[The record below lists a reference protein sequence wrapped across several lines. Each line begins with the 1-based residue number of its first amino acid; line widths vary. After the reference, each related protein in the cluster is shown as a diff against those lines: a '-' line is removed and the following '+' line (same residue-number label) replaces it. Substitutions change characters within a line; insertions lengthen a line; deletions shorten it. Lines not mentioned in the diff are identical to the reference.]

1 MPDIWGLAAIAVKFA
16 LHLGALTS
24 AGTIFVALLFQI
36 AHVRRL
42 TVIFALLAFIA
53 TVVGFSLAGAAL
65 TGDVRGMTDPEM
77 LGLLWSTPVGT
88 ALAYRL
94 VGLALLIFGC
104 MLGRPGLWLS
114 VIGGGLALWSF
125 AIVGHI
131 PDKDMSWLSALLLL
145 HLIAIAMWIGIL
157 TPLKRLADVSAAAEA
172 ADLGDRFG
180 RMATVFVPLLVL
192 AGLVMS
198 YVLVGS
204 AAALVG
210 TGYGQAL
217 IVKVSVVAVLLALA
231 ALNKL
236 RFVPKLMNGDA
247 QAAKQLSRSISLEW
261 IAVILILF
269 TTTVLTSVLTLPS

>member
-1 MPDIWGLAAIAVKFA
+1 MPDVWGLAAIAVKFA
-16 LHLGALTS
+16 LYLGALTS
-24 AGTIFVALLFQI
+24 AGTVFVALLFQI
-36 AHVRRL
+36 AHIRRL
-42 TVIFALLAFIA
+42 TVIFALLALIA
-53 TVVGFSLAGAAL
+53 TIVGFSLGGAAL
-65 TGDVRGMTDPEM
+65 TGDVSGMIDPEM

-94 VGLALLIFGC
+94 VGLALLIAGC

-114 VIGGGLALWSF
+114 VTGGGIALWSF

-131 PDKDMSWLSALLLL
+131 PDKDMFWLSALLLL

-157 TPLKRLADVSAAAEA
+157 TPLKRLADVSAAKEA

-180 RMATVFVPLLVL
+180 RMATAFVPLLVL

-210 TGYGQAL
+210 AGYGQAL

-236 RFVPKLMNGDA
+236 RFVPKLTNGDA

-261 IAVILILF
+261 TAVIIILF
-269 TTTVLTSVLTLPS
+269 TTAVLTSVLTLPS

>member
-1 MPDIWGLAAIAVKFA
+1 MPDIWGLAGIAVKFA
-16 LHLGALTS
+16 LYLGALTS
-24 AGTIFVALLFQI
+24 AGTVFVALLFQI
-36 AHVRRL
+36 ARVRRL
-42 TVIFALLAFIA
+42 TVIFALLALIA
-53 TVVGFSLAGAAL
+53 TVVGFSFAGAAL
-65 TGDVRGMTDPEM
+65 TGDVSGMTDPEM

-131 PDKDMSWLSALLLL
+131 PDKGIFWLSALLLL

-157 TPLKRLADVSAAAEA
+157 TPLKRLTDVPAAEEA

-180 RMATVFVPLLVL
+180 RMATAFVPLLVL

-217 IVKVSVVAVLLALA
+217 IGKVSIVAVLLALA
-231 ALNKL
+231 TLNKL

-269 TTTVLTSVLTLPS
+269 TTAVLTSVLTLPS

>member
-1 MPDIWGLAAIAVKFA
+1 MP
-16 LHLGALTS
+16 
-24 AGTIFVALLFQI
+24 LLFQI

-42 TVIFALLAFIA
+42 TVIFALLALIA
-53 TVVGFSLAGAAL
+53 SVVGFSFAGAAL
-65 TGDVRGMTDPEM
+65 MGDVSGMTDPEM
-77 LGLLWSTPVGT
+77 LGLLWSTSVGT

-269 TTTVLTSVLTLPS
+269 TTTVLTSALTLPS